1 MSRAGLALVG
11 LAACGAGVGPY
22 QPRRDAWATAGGARP
37 DLRFDEQDRKVAHQ
51 AAKRLTLPEP
61 GGGTAPMY
69 AFGGGLYLGVKQGA
83 SQTRVDDGAWSPAV
97 YAFEGHA
104 GLTQAVLDDHVVLG
118 SNVVAVGYGSGD
130 DQSMASARYL
140 AAGVEL
146 AGTLGLTTSLAL
158 RGAIG
163 RLYGQARMAT
173 AGGDDRASAGGWRAS
188 AGLDWAW
195 TRLHGNDVVITAE
208 LQGARVDEVALGG
221 RATQLAARA
230 LMFELVLV
238 GI

>member
-1 MSRAGLALVG
+1 MSRAGLALLG
-11 LAACGAGVGPY
+11 LTACGAGVGPY

-37 DLRFDEQDRKVAHQ
+37 DLSFDEQDRRVAHQ
-51 AAKRLTLPEP
+51 AAKRLTLPEL

-97 YAFEGHA
+97 YAFEGHG
-104 GLTQAVLDDHVVLG
+104 GLTHAVLDDRVVLG
-118 SNVVAVGYGSGD
+118 GNLFAVGYGSGD
-130 DQSMASARYL
+130 DRSMASARYL
-140 AAGVEL
+140 AAGAEL
-146 AGTLGLTTSLAL
+146 AAAVGLTSSLAV
-158 RGAIG
+158 RGAVG
-163 RLYGQARMAT
+163 RTYGQVRRTDA
-173 AGGDDRASAGGWRAS
+173 AGDARASAGGWRAS

-195 TRLHGNDVVITAE
+195 TRLHGNDLVVTAE